1 MLTELIS
8 ALQLAREA
16 FSFSKDL
23 IKETVPES
31 SQKVKAEKK
40 FEEAEKAFRIAEAN
54 AARDLGYSICRCT
67 WPPQIMLRV
76 GGKEEV
82 EISECPN
89 CHQRETIGGQIDS
102 GPDYFE
108 IGL

>member
-1 MLTELIS
+1 MLPELIT
-8 ALQLAREA
+8 ALQLGREA

-31 SQKVKAEKK
+31 PNKVKAEEK

-67 WPPQIMLRV
+67 WPPQIMLRIA
-76 GGKEEV
+76 GNEEV

-89 CHQRETIGGQIDS
+89 CHQRENIGGQIDS
-102 GPDYFE
+102 GPDYSQG
-108 IGL
+108 GL